1 MVSDANKGI
10 TGITYNHLNL
20 PTTIGTD
27 SGNISYV
34 YDAMG
39 IKLEKTVSV
48 GSSVTSYAGNYVY
61 QNSVLQFMSHPEGY
75 ATPNGM
81 GGYDYVYQYK
91 DHLGNIRLSYTDDP
105 STPGTPTIIEESN
118 YYPFGPKHKGYNGST
133 SPLGNDVAQKW
144 KFGGKEYDESLGLET
159 YDFGAR
165 NYDPALGRWMNIDPL
180 AEQMRRHSPYNY
192 AFDNPVVFTDPD
204 GMAPFTDLFDKNGNK
219 IGDDGVNNGVNI
231 VVENEELAE
240 QVQNVYKKEG
250 TVDLMDD
257 RFSFSGDDIDALPS
271 DAAFG
276 EALNVLD
283 KTIENGGL
291 SEESSL
297 VYNNGQVVQ
306 GPQGEAVQLGVD
318 SHAETSLPGLFPG
331 TTPADVEVSIH
342 SHPTEAKVVGDQ
354 VFGGNATEPTN
365 ADAAAFAQFGTNI
378 IVGPLGQ
385 ANATQGIDKQTGKNT
400 TTVNKHKNGVVIYK
414 NGGTVPSYQFSRR
427 TVNKIIGN

>member
-105 STPGTPTIIEESN
+105 SNPGTPTIIEESN
-118 YYPFGPKHKGYNGST
+118 YYPFGLKHKGYNGST

-144 KFGGKEYDESLGLET
+144 KFGGKEYEDGFNESIAT

-165 NYDPALGRWMNIDPL
+165 NYDPALGRWMSIDPL
-180 AEQMRRHSPYNY
+180 TEEMRRHSPYNY
-192 AFDNPVVFTDPD
+192 AFDNPVYFIDPD
-204 GMAPFTDLFDKNGNK
+204 GMKPCPPGVDCPEEDLPSSDNGQHQDYRPIPIGDGTASNTTDNDVNEVEEPTLSFKEGDKVEMKVTNRNWGEVTAGPLSAGYNELEIEYNGETIKSGGITTGGGLGTEFLTKTGGVEVEFFTDMEGNSM
-219 IGDDGVNNGVNI
+219 
-231 VVENEELAE
+231 EEVFNQTGL
-240 QVQNVYKKEG
+240 
-250 TVDLMDD
+250 
-257 RFSFSGDDIDALPS
+257 
-271 DAAFG
+271 
-276 EALNVLD
+276 
-283 KTIENGGL
+283 TIEKSFGAVLSFGTITGYDSANKMNKQWSVKVRGTGLKGGV
-291 SEESSL
+291 SSTRST
-297 VYNNGQVVQ
+297 Q
-306 GPQGEAVQLGVD
+306 PFKKQGE
-318 SHAETSLPGLFPG
+318 
-331 TTPADVEVSIH
+331 
-342 SHPTEAKVVGDQ
+342 
-354 VFGGNATEPTN
+354 
-365 ADAAAFAQFGTNI
+365 
-378 IVGPLGQ
+378 
-385 ANATQGIDKQTGKNT
+385 KNE
-400 TTVNKHKNGVVIYK
+400 
-414 NGGTVPSYQFSRR
+414 
-427 TVNKIIGN
+427 